1 MATAESVKI
10 KIQALINK
18 GNTVTGKDSADL
30 SSVVDELIEGYSEV
44 LVDVDALPTENI
56 DQSKIYRVT
65 KDGSAELYVVG
76 EGMSYPFA
84 ELMRLEGIECQTNYY
99 VVNELP
105 ETMEPSAVDFTVFNF
120 YVLESTGV
128 CYFYPEAE
136 GKVYTIGTYM
146 FDGAFPDKGWAEDVS
161 TIDEA
166 GFYVVKGAGETTY
179 GIPDETK
186 KLYVF
191 KGGVETKT
199 FTVDDTFPRYT
210 PAFAAG
216 LPIAYAKVSDIIFD
230 DLTEYLKDEYT
241 LEVVS
246 SPMGSTELSLSS
258 MEYFEDLK
266 CYCATDFF
274 FVLNDDSV
282 LGFGTTG
289 VFVLV
294 EAEGEPCEVNVTLP
308 IFTGEWVEVGAGGGD
323 ADGKPITVNTS
334 AEMDAIL
341 GSANDDTVGTFYY
354 YTGET
359 TEKYTNNTL
368 YAVGKKE
375 G

>member
-44 LVDVDALPTENI
+44 LVDVDALPAENI

-65 KDGSAELYVVG
+65 S
-76 EGMSYPFA
+76 
-84 ELMRLEGIECQTNYY
+84 
-99 VVNELP
+99 
-105 ETMEPSAVDFTVFNF
+105 
-120 YVLESTGV
+120 
-128 CYFYPEAE
+128 
-136 GKVYTIGTYM
+136 GT
-146 FDGAFPDKGWAEDVS
+146 
-161 TIDEA
+161 
-166 GFYVVKGAGETTY
+166 ETTY

-199 FTVDDTFPRYT
+199 FAVDDTFPRYT

-216 LPIAYAKVSDIIFD
+216 VPVAYAKVSDIIFD

-241 LEVVS
+241 VEVVS
-246 SPMGSTELSLSS
+246 SPIGPGEISLSS
-258 MEYFEDLK
+258 MEYYEDFKSYFAL
-266 CYCATDFF
+266 D
-274 FVLNDDSV
+274 VVIVSNDDSV

-308 IFTGEWVEVGAGGGD
+308 IFTGGWVEVGAGGD
-323 ADGKPITVNTS
+323 ADGKPITVTTS
-334 AEMDAIL
+334 EEMDAVL
-341 GSANDDTVGTFYY
+341 ANATEADIGKFYL
-354 YTGET
+354 YTGGESD
-359 TEKYTNNTL
+359 KYEND
-368 YAVGKKE
+368 AVYKIE
-375 G
+375 

>member
-56 DQSKIYRVT
+56 DQGKIYRVK

-136 GKVYTIGTYM
+136 GKVYTVGTYM
-146 FDGAFPDKGWAEDVS
+146 FDGAFPDKGWAEDVGN
-161 TIDEA
+161 IDEA
-166 GFYVVKGAGETTY
+166 GFYAVKSAGETTY
-179 GIPDETK
+179 GIPDEADNKIVYEHTSATGWK
-186 KLYVF
+186 
-191 KGGVETKT
+191 
-199 FTVDDTFPRYT
+199 
-210 PAFAAG
+210 
-216 LPIAYAKVSDIIFD
+216 
-230 DLTEYLKDEYT
+230 
-241 LEVVS
+241 
-246 SPMGSTELSLSS
+246 EL
-258 MEYFEDLK
+258 
-266 CYCATDFF
+266 
-274 FVLNDDSV
+274 
-282 LGFGTTG
+282 
-289 VFVLV
+289 
-294 EAEGEPCEVNVTLP
+294 
-308 IFTGEWVEVGAGGGD
+308 GA
-323 ADGKPITVNTS
+323 ADGKPITVTTS
-334 AEMDAIL
+334 EEMDAVL
-341 GSANDDTVGTFYY
+341 ANATEADIGKFYL
-354 YTGET
+354 YTGGESD
-359 TEKYTNNTL
+359 KYEND
-368 YAVGKKE
+368 AVYKIE
-375 G
+375 QE